1 MTSIRSISEILLK
14 DEELGDPQRN
24 RFVGL
29 IHQES
34 VRLTRLLDEI
44 LDLSALEHGERLWD
58 NLPIDAEAV
67 LERAVGVCEPLAR
80 QRSIRIER
88 TGDGQTAWILGD
100 ADRLCQVFINII
112 ANAISHNSS
121 PAPQVLVRSMQ
132 SDDHFIVEVADNGP
146 GIAEEFRSTIFEKF
160 VRAGVATNSGLLGLG
175 LGLNI
180 SHTIITK
187 LGGRID
193 VVEGPLPGACFRI
206 SLPLCP
212 APAV

>member
-1 MTSIRSISEILLK
+1 MRSHITARPPHRCWS
-14 DEELGDPQRN
+14 
-24 RFVGL
+24 
-29 IHQES
+29 
-34 VRLTRLLDEI
+34 
-44 LDLSALEHGERLWD
+44 DLCS
-58 NLPIDAEAV
+58 
-67 LERAVGVCEPLAR
+67 
-80 QRSIRIER
+80 R
-88 TGDGQTAWILGD
+88 TI
-100 ADRLCQVFINII
+100 
-112 ANAISHNSS
+112 
-121 PAPQVLVRSMQ
+121 
-132 SDDHFIVEVADNGP
+132 FIVEVADNGP